1 MDDMSDPLSP
11 DGGNGALGGLV
22 RDIGERVRAL
32 RQRNEFTL
40 QDLGERTGLS
50 LSMLSAVERGR
61 TSPSLGTLHAI
72 ATALGVQVAALFAR
86 SGGEDTP
93 ITPLADQIVDTTD
106 GGMVRRTAAY
116 RADHDLEVY
125 VDEWAPGTA
134 HARRPSQHPGIEV
147 GVVLEG
153 TLDVQLGDDIYTA
166 EAGDVAQFSGRRPHR
181 ISNEG
186 NQTAR
191 AVWINLRRL

>member
-1 MDDMSDPLSP
+1 MTDAPVASASSDL
-11 DGGNGALGGLV
+11 DHVV

-40 QDLGERTGLS
+40 NDLSERTGLS

-61 TSPSLGTLHAI
+61 TTPSLGTLHAL
-72 ATALGVQVAALFAR
+72 AAALGVHITALFAQ
-86 SGGEDTP
+86 SGGEDSP
-93 ITPLADQIVDTTD
+93 VTPLADQIVDVTE
-106 GGMVRRTAAY
+106 GGMVRRTAVY
-116 RADHDLEVY
+116 RADYDLEVY

-134 HARRPSQHPGIEV
+134 HARRPSQHPGHEF

-153 TLDVQLGDDIYTA
+153 TLEVQLGDDLFLA
-166 EAGDVAQFSGRRPHR
+166 EAGDVAQFSARRPHR
-181 ISNEG
+181 IVNAGSSA
-186 NQTAR
+186 AR